1 MTLRWLARVLSIC
14 TLAILLMFAI
24 GEGLNLSRFTAR
36 ESLLFAFFPFGLCVG
51 MVVAWRREI
60 LGGGITVASLA
71 AFYLADR
78 LLSSSFPRG
87 IAFVAL
93 AVPGFLF
100 LLCGLLARSTKKH
113 GGGKF

>member
-1 MTLRWLARVLSIC
+1 MFHNQFSSMAAHDDPRTQPRQVRSPLPPLRIGVGLDWLVSVHPY
-14 TLAILLMFAI
+14 
-24 GEGLNLSRFTAR
+24 S
-36 ESLLFAFFPFGLCVG
+36 
-51 MVVAWRREI
+51 VAPHD
-60 LGGGITVASLA
+60 
-71 AFYLADR
+71 YLADR

-100 LLCGLLARSTKKH
+100 LLCGLSARSTKKH